1 MMDFSMHGK
10 WAAVRT
16 LTAVVPFMNARL
28 QGIYKLGRA
37 TKAGYRR
44 MGATLAA
51 VSMASIGLM
60 LAYGD
65 DDDWKKRE
73 DWDRDNSWWFKVG
86 DTAYRIPKPFEIG
99 AIGTIAE
106 RSLEL
111 MISDEMTG
119 KRFGQ
124 RMRDLVMQ
132 NLSMNPTPQ
141 IVKPM
146 IDLYANKD
154 GFSGREIETQGME
167 KLRPEDRYTN
177 RTSEVARFLGQ
188 MGLPNPAQLVM
199 GRWEGLSPV
208 QIDHLIRGYFAW
220 LGTSATTALDY
231 GIRPM
236 MDRGE
241 QPAMRLRDTFL
252 VGNFVESLPAGSSR
266 YVTQFYD
273 QAKEIEQMYASYQQA
288 IKEGDMGKAQEIQA
302 ENPEAFAARRRIE
315 SAKRAQS
322 MISGRMRAIERDAKL
337 SGEDKR
343 AQLEALETQRDQV
356 ARRALMVPAAAGRD

>member
-1 MMDFSMHGK
+1 
-10 WAAVRT
+10 
-16 LTAVVPFMNARL
+16 
-28 QGIYKLGRA
+28 
-37 TKAGYRR
+37 

-51 VSMASIGLM
+51 VSVASMALM

-65 DDDWKKRE
+65 DDEWKKRE
-73 DWDRDNSWWFKVG
+73 DWDRDGSWWFKVG
-86 DTAYRIPKPFEIG
+86 GVAFRIPKPFEVG

-119 KRFGQ
+119 KRFGE
-124 RMRDLVMQ
+124 RMRDLLMH

-141 IVKPM
+141 LIKPM

-188 MGLPNPAQLVM
+188 IGLPNPAQLLM
-199 GRWEGLSPV
+199 GRVEGLSPV

-220 LGTSATTALDY
+220 VGTSATTALDY

-236 MDRGE
+236 MDRGDR
-241 QPAMRLRDTFL
+241 PDMRLKDVFL
-252 VGNFVESLPAGSSR
+252 VGNFVQSLPSGSSR
-266 YVTQFYD
+266 YVTQFYE

-288 IKEGDMGKAQEIQA
+288 IKEGNTEKAQEIRADNA
-302 ENPEAFAARRRIE
+302 EGFAARRRIE

-322 MISGRMRAIERDAKL
+322 LISGQMRTIERSKEM
-337 SGEDKR
+337 SGEEKR
-343 AQLEALETQRDQV
+343 ARLDQLEKQRDRL
-356 ARRALMVPAAAGRD
+356 ARQALLITAAPGRD